1 MELTEYR
8 YATLLVSA
16 SQSFVK
22 TLQALLPTS
31 VYDPISV
38 RCDAASARRALLENR
53 FDIVIVNTP
62 LPDEFGHEVC
72 INAVEKTD
80 AGVVFLVKAAQAEQ
94 LLGPLSEQGV
104 LLLSK
109 PFSTSLFVQ
118 AMHMAAAGNH
128 RLLRARQENA
138 RLQEKIAQVRLV
150 SRAKCCLVEHEH
162 MTEADAHRYI
172 EKQAMDTRRDRTEI
186 AQEILE
192 NYEDMGV

>member
-62 LPDEFGHEVC
+62 LPDEFGT
-72 INAVEKTD
+72 ALALD
-80 AGVVFLVKAAQAEQ
+80 ACAGSGA
-94 LLGPLSEQGV
+94 GV
-104 LLLSK
+104 LLLVRAELFPQVNEQASQGGVLTLPK
-109 PFSTSLFVQ
+109 PLSQTLVSQSLT
-118 AMHMAAAGNH
+118 
-128 RLLRARQENA
+128 LLRGTRERLRRMEQKTATLEEKMQE
-138 RLQEKIAQVRLV
+138 IRLV
-150 SRAKCCLVEHEH
+150 NHAKWVLIEQLK
-162 MTEADAHRYI
+162 MTEEQAHKYI
-172 EKQAMDTRRDRTEI
+172 EKQAMDRCITRRAVAEN
-186 AQEILE
+186 ILST
-192 NYEDMGV
+192 YC

>member
-62 LPDEFGHEVC
+62 LPDEFGT
-72 INAVEKTD
+72 ALALD
-80 AGVVFLVKAAQAEQ
+80 ACADSGA
-94 LLGPLSEQGV
+94 GV
-104 LLLSK
+104 LLLVRAELFPQVNEQASPGGVLTLPK
-109 PFSTSLFVQ
+109 PLSQTLVSQSLT
-118 AMHMAAAGNH
+118 
-128 RLLRARQENA
+128 LLRGTRERLRRMEQKTATLEEKMQE
-138 RLQEKIAQVRLV
+138 IRLV
-150 SRAKCCLVEHEH
+150 NHAKWVLIEQLK
-162 MTEADAHRYI
+162 MTEEQAHRYI
-172 EKQAMDTRRDRTEI
+172 EKQAMDRCITRRAVAEN
-186 AQEILE
+186 ILST
-192 NYEDMGV
+192 YR

>member
-62 LPDEFGHEVC
+62 LPDEFGT
-72 INAVEKTD
+72 ALALD
-80 AGVVFLVKAAQAEQ
+80 ACADSGA
-94 LLGPLSEQGV
+94 GV
-104 LLLSK
+104 LLLVRAELFPQVNEQASPGGVLTLPK
-109 PFSTSLFVQ
+109 PLSQTLVFQSLT
-118 AMHMAAAGNH
+118 
-128 RLLRARQENA
+128 LLRGTRERLRRMEQKTATLEEKMQE
-138 RLQEKIAQVRLV
+138 IRLV
-150 SRAKCCLVEHEH
+150 NHAKWVLIEQLK
-162 MTEADAHRYI
+162 MTEEQAHKYI
-172 EKQAMDTRRDRTEI
+172 EKQAMDRCITRRAVAEN
-186 AQEILE
+186 ILST
-192 NYEDMGV
+192 YC

>member
-62 LPDEFGHEVC
+62 LPDEFGT
-72 INAVEKTD
+72 ALALD
-80 AGVVFLVKAAQAEQ
+80 ACADSGA
-94 LLGPLSEQGV
+94 GV
-104 LLLSK
+104 LLLVRAE
-109 PFSTSLFVQ
+109 LFPQVNEQ
-118 AMHMAAAGNH
+118 ASPGGVLT
-128 RLLRARQENA
+128 LLRGTRERLRRMEQKTATLEEKMQE
-138 RLQEKIAQVRLV
+138 IRLV
-150 SRAKCCLVEHEH
+150 NHAKWVLIEQLK
-162 MTEADAHRYI
+162 MTEEQAHKYI
-172 EKQAMDTRRDRTEI
+172 EKQAMDRCITRRAVAEN
-186 AQEILE
+186 ILST
-192 NYEDMGV
+192 YC